1 MSFLLSRLLE
11 PSTWAGLT
19 GLAVALGTSP
29 DVMHEVAQA
38 GAALAALAAM
48 ALPENAM
55 RRTSRADIPQ
65 DDVSHQ
71 P

>member
-19 GLAVALGTSP
+19 GLAVALGTPP
-29 DVMHEVAQA
+29 DVMHELVQA
-38 GAALAALAAM
+38 GAALASLAAIV
-48 ALPENAM
+48 LPERGSRRAGQAGSPHDNA
-55 RRTSRADIPQ
+55 
-65 DDVSHQ
+65 SHQ

>member
-1 MSFLLSRLLE
+1 MNFLLSRLLE

-29 DVMHEVAQA
+29 DVMHELAQA
-38 GAALAALAAM
+38 GAALASLAAM
-48 ALPENAM
+48 ALPESAV
-55 RRTSRADIPQ
+55 RRGVSDGI
-65 DDVSHQ
+65 SHQ

>member
-29 DVMHEVAQA
+29 DVMHEIAQA
-38 GAALAALAAM
+38 GAALASLAAI
-48 ALPENAM
+48 ALPESSV
-55 RRTSRADIPQ
+55 RQRLDGGISG
-65 DDVSHQ
+65 Q

>member
-1 MSFLLSRLLE
+1 MRFLLSRLLE

-19 GLAVALGTSP
+19 GLAVALGTSS

-38 GAALAALAAM
+38 GAALASLAAM
-48 ALPENAM
+48 ALPESGA
-55 RRTSRADIPQ
+55 RRTGQASA
-65 DDVSHQ
+65 SHNDTSCQ

>member
-19 GLAVALGTSP
+19 GLAIALGTSP

-38 GAALAALAAM
+38 GAALASLAAM
-48 ALPENAM
+48 ALPERNA
-55 RRTSRADIPQ
+55 RRAAQASGPH
-65 DDVSHQ
+65 DDVSQQ

>member
-38 GAALAALAAM
+38 GAALASLAAM
-48 ALPENAM
+48 ALPERNAG
-55 RRTSRADIPQ
+55 RAGRASGPQ

>member
-1 MSFLLSRLLE
+1 MSFFLSRLLE

-29 DVMHEVAQA
+29 DVMHELAQA
-38 GAALAALAAM
+38 GAALASLAAM
-48 ALPENAM
+48 ALPENA
-55 RRTSRADIPQ
+55 THRAGQANAPH
-65 DDVSHQ
+65 DDVSRQ

>member
-19 GLAVALGTSP
+19 GLAVALGTAP
-29 DVMHEVAQA
+29 DVMHELAQA
-38 GAALAALAAM
+38 GAALASLAAM
-48 ALPENAM
+48 ALPENGT
-55 RRTSRADIPQ
+55 RRAAQ
-65 DDVSHQ
+65 AGGQHKDVSHQ